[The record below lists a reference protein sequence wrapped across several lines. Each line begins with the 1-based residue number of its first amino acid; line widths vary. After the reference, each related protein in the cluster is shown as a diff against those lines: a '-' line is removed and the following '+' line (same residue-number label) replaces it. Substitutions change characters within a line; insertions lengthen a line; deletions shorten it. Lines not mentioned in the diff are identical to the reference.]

1 MTAAQHRSLYRDLLG
16 EAFDG
21 LPPALRAMHEPGGG
35 LVAEGTATVRLGGNF
50 AARLVARLLGM
61 PREGDAVPLVVAF
74 SALPG
79 REVWRRD
86 FDGRVIETVQKTV
99 AGGGS
104 MLLEERLGP
113 VSWRFAVRAE
123 ADGLEFAFHGA
134 SLLGIPLPAVL
145 RPAIRARESV
155 HDGRFHF
162 DAEVRLPLLG
172 RLIHYHGELQPRA
185 DGG

>member
-1 MTAAQHRSLYRDLLG
+1 MAGSLYRDLLG
-16 EAFDG
+16 DAFDA
-21 LPPALRAMHEPGGG
+21 LPPALRAMHEPGEG
-35 LVAEGTATVRLGGNF
+35 LVAEGTARVRRGSNIF
-50 AARLVARLLGM
+50 ARLVARLLAM
-61 PREGDAVPLVVAF
+61 PREGDAVPLTVAF

-86 FDGRVIETVQKTV
+86 FDGRVIKTVQTIV

-104 MLLEERLGP
+104 TLLDERLGL

-123 ADGLEFAFHGA
+123 AGSLEFTLRGA
-134 SLLGIPLPAVL
+134 SLLGVPLPAVL

-155 HDGRFHF
+155 RDGRFHF

-172 RLIHYHGELQPRA
+172 RLIHYSGDLQPRA

>member
-1 MTAAQHRSLYRDLLG
+1 MAGSLYRNLLG
-16 EAFDG
+16 DAFDG
-21 LPPALRAMHEPGGG
+21 LPPALRAMHEPGEG
-35 LVAEGTATVRLGGNF
+35 LVAEGTATVRRGDTL

-86 FDGRVIETVQKTV
+86 FDGRVIETVQKIV
-99 AGGGS
+99 AGSGS
-104 MLLEERLGP
+104 KLLEERLGL
-113 VSWRFAVRAE
+113 VSWRFAVRPE
-123 ADGLEFAFHGA
+123 ADGLEFTLRGA

-145 RPAIRARESV
+145 CPIIRARESV

-172 RLIHYHGELQPRA
+172 RLIHYRGDLQPRA
-185 DGG
+185 EGG